1 MMLAQILGVLAAAAP
16 QAQAAPTRA
25 KVVSPLTVTSQPRTS
40 PPVDVTVSVGG
51 DEDSL
56 GTQEVSIWP
65 ASAYEARAT
74 GHVTL
79 TCRVD
84 VHGLAESCRVAYEA
98 PQGRGFGKAA
108 LALRPTLKIEPA
120 KGPDGR
126 PVALEINIGVVF
138 RAPDTEFSID
148 DTGSAMP
155 GAVNVEVSH
164 NPVQMR
170 RVTLMTDPV
179 WVRAP
184 TFDEVA
190 RSYPS
195 AAAHGE
201 EGYVVAHC
209 AAMRDGYLRNCS
221 VAKELPPKH
230 GFGAAALKLM
240 PEFRGM
246 PEVMARAPGGAPV
259 EVDVPVR
266 FAAPS
271 PDRTVLSPRWLVG
284 FDPEAAPKL
293 FPPEAAAKGL
303 TSGRGVARCRVAD
316 DGSVQD
322 CAPEAADPDGL
333 GFSEAAA
340 KLASTMKMNLW
351 SADAGP
357 VEGGV
362 VHVAIRLNLRPAS
375 Q

>member
-1 MMLAQILGVLAAAAP
+1 MLALMLGILAAAAP
-16 QAQAAPTRA
+16 QAQAAATPA
-25 KVVSPLTVTSQPRTS
+25 KVVSPLTVTSQPKTS
-40 PPVDVTVSVGG
+40 PPVDVTVQVGG
-51 DEDSL
+51 DEDSA
-56 GTQEVSIWP
+56 GSQDVSIWP

-108 LALRPTLKIEPA
+108 LALRPTLKLDPA
-120 KGPDGR
+120 KGPDGQ
-126 PVALEINIGVVF
+126 PVARLMNIGLVF
-138 RAPDTEFSID
+138 RAPDMEMTTTPMADSM
-148 DTGSAMP
+148 TGRA
-155 GAVNVEVSH
+155 ANVEVSH
-164 NPVQMR
+164 NPLPMR

-179 WVRAP
+179 WARAP
-184 TFDEVA
+184 SFDDLA
-190 RSYPS
+190 RVYPRE
-195 AAAHGE
+195 AAGA

-209 AAMRDGYLRNCS
+209 GVTHDGYLKDCS
-221 VAKELPPKH
+221 VAKELPTRR
-230 GFGAAALKLM
+230 GFGAAALKLAPQFRVM
-240 PEFRGM
+240 PQI
-246 PEVMARAPGGAPV
+246 MARAPGGAPV

-266 FAAPS
+266 FAP
-271 PDRTVLSPRWLVG
+271 PGPERTVTAPTWLVG

-303 TSGRGVARCRVAD
+303 TSGRGVARCRVAE

-322 CAPEAADPDGL
+322 CAPETADPDGL

-357 VEGGV
+357 VEGGI
-362 VHVAIRLNLRPAS
+362 VHVAIRLNLRPGTP
-375 Q
+375 